1 MPDAQNPKCQ
11 GPMGFFFLDIQF
23 VLKKRQN
30 LWVLSG
36 LRWRSADFW
45 RIYDGTI
52 HRLEWNRLSCANVQ
66 QLEHKFCHNALNNSV
81 IHVKKCRL
89 FTFKP
94 KNQTVFRSWR
104 RVTPVGL
111 LPGTEVEE
119 LWCMQASVALAE
131 SRPPRH
137 QQSSGWTKLW
147 VTEELQAESQ
157 KRLPLCRSYL
167 GNQTD
172 NHTVTSPLRW
182 PGLAGA
188 APAGPLPP
196 QLGCFWVAAAADSL
210 PANPP
215 VCVIALLPNI
225 WWVLVMVIH

>member
-1 MPDAQNPKCQ
+1 MPAAASWQTDAEWQITFLSCVLPAPTLSSLWTSSSLKLRMMPSLFFRTLIPTANPKHLGSC
-11 GPMGFFFLDIQF
+11 FNRKLILLAIKRFLSS
-23 VLKKRQN
+23 L
-30 LWVLSG
+30 LL
-36 LRWRSADFW
+36 
-45 RIYDGTI
+45 
-52 HRLEWNRLSCANVQ
+52 
-66 QLEHKFCHNALNNSV
+66 CHNRDTQV
-81 IHVKKCRL
+81 PQIHSQNVVCW
-89 FTFKP
+89 
-94 KNQTVFRSWR
+94 SWR

-111 LPGTEVEE
+111 LPVTEVKE
-119 LWCMQASVALAE
+119 LWCTQASVALTE

-147 VTEELQAESQ
+147 VTEQLQAESQ
-157 KRLPLCRSYL
+157 ERLPLWRSCL

-172 NHTVTSPLRW
+172 NRTVTSPLRW

-196 QLGCFWVAAAADSL
+196 QLGCFWAAAAADSS

-225 WWVLVMVIH
+225 WWELVMGIH